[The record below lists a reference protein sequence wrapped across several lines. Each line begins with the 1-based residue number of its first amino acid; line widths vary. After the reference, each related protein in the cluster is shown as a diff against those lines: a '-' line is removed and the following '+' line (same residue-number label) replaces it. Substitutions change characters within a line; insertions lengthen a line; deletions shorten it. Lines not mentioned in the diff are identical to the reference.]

1 MTTATALAMVIV
13 IVIVRVAARRM
24 ENAMET
30 LRLSFLRYMVSP

>member
-13 IVIVRVAARRM
+13 IVCVAVRRI

-30 LRLSFLRYMVSP
+30 LRSSFRRYMISP